1 MGSGQSGMRER
12 PKAPSHLL
20 LCCFAAFTPHCPL
33 PTAHW
38 PTPYHPAM
46 PADQL
51 NDAQRLAVDH
61 DAGPL
66 IVLAGPGT
74 GKTRVIIARLARLLE
89 SGAPPESLLALTFSV
104 KAAEQMRERLAGH
117 IGLIPAQRLTIST
130 FHAFGR
136 QITRRFSDMLGLRP
150 DADLLDSAMK
160 RRILRRLIADHNL
173 FPNRRAVGHEAII
186 SRVDRFITD
195 CRNAGRLPEDAL
207 AHARVLADR
216 IAADAAPL
224 IADPDALTART
235 IAAEDFAQCAHAYEL
250 FDRACRDEGCFTF
263 DDLLTLPLRLFRDSP
278 AAAAIIRDEY
288 RHILVDEFQDVNPAQ
303 IELLRAI
310 APPMLPSG
318 RAPDLCVVGDDD
330 QAIYGFRGSDP
341 HAFTRFTEIW
351 TDHHV
356 QPLTINYRSAPDI
369 IKAGNAVISRASD
382 RFAPDKTIEPA
393 PARLGQQG
401 GVEGVV
407 LPDDRITGQVIAAM
421 IEHDRSNHPERRL
434 GSYAVIASA
443 NNTLDQIAAEME
455 LAGIP
460 IVIRRTI
467 TALEDQGVQDLLAW
481 VRLLLDQ
488 DSIADAQRLLIRPPT
503 LVSMTDVQLWAAA
516 YRKTDQA
523 HHGQGFADWIIERH
537 TQHQGVRRFAAFLH
551 GFRKLVLSEPA
562 DRIIDTIVRAVDIAH
577 AEALAPRPRAARVAR
592 LVQVLRFVR
601 SRQPFL
607 EPPGDLASF
616 WRYYND
622 LDDTEQEFNTAGEG
636 GIDSP
641 ESLLDEDDRD
651 DAVQLLTAHK
661 SKGLE
666 FDTVFIAKVRPRGF
680 PGVGRADD
688 HEPLP
693 EDFSSIRA
701 RELADEQRRLFYVA
715 CTRAEKRLVLL
726 AKAKKTRG
734 KAVDYFDELTQDEI
748 GLSIPISQGAD
759 WLARTGAPLDDDLAA
774 AASPAADED
783 RRARIIQ
790 REASLIRQEAYAALH
805 DASITAHADIA
816 DVESRLVRAA
826 HLIAGLSALEARAEL
841 PAFIAAD
848 APEARRLAHIAE
860 RLERQESRITFA
872 APVPPPLRLSYSR
885 INDYTDCP
893 RCYYLKYIMGYEG
906 PRSDALTVG
915 DAVHRSIEQYLK
927 ECAAAEAD
935 GRSPPGPERLLAIS
949 DTIARIASARTAV
962 PDDATLDQIRAQLR
976 NYADHFHDNAE
987 LFKTEGVVTF
997 NYSHNGIAH
1006 PFTAKI
1012 DRVDRLPDG
1021 SWRIA
1026 DYKTGK
1032 ATKRLLQPDADDLQM
1047 CIYAMALPHLLDPDA
1062 LEDADA
1068 PGGRAEYWLLSTTD
1082 RGTIAFDALSL
1093 DKARKV
1099 IDAAITGMLQGHW
1112 PKGKGC
1118 HGHCTRLWPDE

>member
-1 MGSGQSGMRER
+1 M
-12 PKAPSHLL
+12 
-20 LCCFAAFTPHCPL
+20 
-33 PTAHW
+33 PT
-38 PTPYHPAM
+38 
-46 PADQL
+46 DQL
-51 NDAQRLAVDH
+51 NESQQRAVDH

-89 SGAPPESLLALTFSV
+89 DGAAPESLLALTFGV
-104 KAAEQMRERLAGH
+104 KAAEQMRERLAQR
-117 IGLIPAQRLTIST
+117 IGLIPAQRLNIST
-130 FHAFGR
+130 FHAFGK

-173 FPNRRAVGHEAII
+173 FPNRRAAGQDAII
-186 SRVDRFITD
+186 RRADRFITD
-195 CRNAGRLPEDAL
+195 CRNSGRLPDDAL
-207 AHARVLADR
+207 AHARAMADR
-216 IAADAAPL
+216 LAAQAAEL
-224 IADPDALTART
+224 VADPDALTART
-235 IAAEDFAQCAHAYEL
+235 VAAEDFAQCAHTYEL
-250 FDRACRDEGCFTF
+250 FDRACRDQGCFTF
-263 DDLLTLPLRLFRDSP
+263 DDLLTLPLRLFRESP

-303 IELLRAI
+303 VELLRAI
-310 APPMLPSG
+310 APPKLPSG

-341 HAFTRFTEIW
+341 HAFTRFAEIW

-356 QPLTINYRSAPDI
+356 QLLTVNYRSAPDI
-369 IKAGNAVISRASD
+369 IKTGNAVISRASD
-382 RFAPDKTIEPA
+382 RFAPDKAIEPA
-393 PARLGQQG
+393 PTRIGQQG
-401 GVEGVV
+401 GVEGVI

-421 IEHDRSNHPERRL
+421 IEHDRSNHPDRTL
-434 GSYAVIASA
+434 GSYAVIARV
-443 NNTLDQIAAEME
+443 NETLDQIAAEME

-460 IVIRRTI
+460 VVIRRTI
-467 TALEDQGVQDLLAW
+467 TALEDQGVQDILSW
-481 VRLLLDQ
+481 IRLLLDQ
-488 DSIADAQRLLIRPPT
+488 DNIADAQRLLVRPPI
-503 LVSMTDVQLWAAA
+503 LASMTEVQLWAAA
-516 YRKTDQA
+516 YRKTDHA
-523 HHGQGFADWIIERH
+523 LHAQGFADWIIEH
-537 TQHQGVRRFAAFLH
+537 HGQHHSVRRFATFLH

-562 DRIIDTIVRAVDIAH
+562 DRLIDAIVRAVDIAH

-607 EPPGDLASF
+607 DSPGDLASF

-622 LDDTEQEFNTAGEG
+622 LDEKEKEFSTAGEG
-636 GIDSP
+636 SIDAP

-666 FDTVFIAKVRPRGF
+666 YDTVFIVKVRPRGF
-680 PGVGRADD
+680 PGVERSDEY
-688 HEPLP
+688 EPLP

-726 AKAKKTRG
+726 AKAKKSRG
-734 KAVDYFDELTQDEI
+734 KAVDYFDELTQDEV
-748 GLSIPISQGAD
+748 GLSIPLSQGAD
-759 WLARTGAPLDDDLAA
+759 WLARTGAPITDDLDA

-805 DASITAHADIA
+805 DASITAPADIA

-826 HLIAGLSALEARAEL
+826 HLIAGLSALEARARL

-848 APEARRLAHIAE
+848 APEAQRLAHIAR

-872 APVPPPLRLSYSR
+872 QPLTPPLRLSYSR
-885 INDYTDCP
+885 INEYSDCP
-893 RCYYLKYIMGYEG
+893 RCYYLKYIMGYEE

-915 DAVHRSIEQYLK
+915 DAVHRAIEQYLK
-927 ECAAAEAD
+927 ECATAEAD
-935 GRSPPGPERLLAIS
+935 GRTPPGADRLLAIS
-949 DTIARIASARTAV
+949 DAIARVASARTVV

-976 NYADHFHDNAE
+976 NYAEHFHDNAE
-987 LFKTEGVVTF
+987 VFKSEGIVNF
-997 NYSHNGIAH
+997 NYIHNGIAH
-1006 PFTAKI
+1006 LFTAKI
-1012 DRVDRLPDG
+1012 DRVDRLPDN
-1021 SWRIA
+1021 SWRIV

-1032 ATKRLLQPDADDLQM
+1032 ARKDLREPQADDLQL
-1047 CIYAMALPHLLDPDA
+1047 CIYAMALPRLIDPDA
-1062 LEDADA
+1062 AQN
-1068 PGGRAEYWLLSTTD
+1068 PGDPEPTIPAGRAEYWLLSTAE
-1082 RGTIAFDALSL
+1082 RGAIAFANLKL
-1093 DKARKV
+1093 DKARAE

-1112 PKGKGC
+1112 PQGKKCG
-1118 HGHCTRLWPDE
+1118 GHCQPLWPDE